1 MIKNTAQGVFI
12 IKRLFLLLL
21 PLLILAGGGEQ
32 KAAAMEQSINL
43 STISNARELGGYKT
57 LDGKTVCEGVLL
69 RTAALTDASQEELDF
84 LIHNHKL
91 AAVIDL
97 RASYELEEEPEPVLE
112 GVAQYNFR
120 IMDEQMMASRA
131 AGIADILSDPHA
143 DPVKRMTAILEAGVI
158 SDQMY
163 VEFLQGETGK
173 AGYRD
178 FFRVLLETPEGNAVL
193 WHCTNGK
200 DRTGVAA
207 MLLLGVLNVDEE
219 TIMEDFM
226 LTNKYFEKEISAM
239 QQQLGKY
246 IQDESLMED
255 FLVASKGVADSYM
268 LNAID
273 YIKENH
279 GSISGYV
286 KAELG
291 LTDADII
298 KLQTLYT
305 E

>member
-1 MIKNTAQGVFI
+1 MK
-12 IKRLFLLLL
+12 KLFLLLL
-21 PLLILAGGGEQ
+21 PLLFLAGGGNAQ
-32 KAAAMEQSINL
+32 KAAAEMEQSINL

-57 LDGKTVCEGVLL
+57 SDGKTVREGVLI
-69 RTAALTDASQEELDF
+69 RTAALTDASQEELDS
-84 LIHNHKL
+84 LIHTYKL

-97 RASYELEEEPEPVLE
+97 RASYELAEEPEPALE
-112 GVAQYNFR
+112 NVAQYNFR
-120 IMDEQMMASRA
+120 IMDEKLMAGRA
-131 AGIADILSDPHA
+131 AGIADILADPHA
-143 DPVKRMTAILEAGVI
+143 DPVRRMTAILEAGVI

-163 VEFLQGETGK
+163 VEFLQGEIGK

-226 LTNKYFEKEISAM
+226 LTNLYFEEEISAM
-239 QQQLGKY
+239 QKQLGAY
-246 IQDESLMED
+246 IQDEGLMED
-255 FLVASKGVADSYM
+255 FLVASKGVAASYM
-268 LNAID
+268 RNAID
-273 YIKENH
+273 YIKENY
-279 GSISGYV
+279 GSIPGYV

-291 LTDADII
+291 LTDADIV
-298 KLQTLYT
+298 KLKMLYT